1 MCVDTLLP
9 YVGGGGGTISHAT
22 TALRGVDCIDT
33 LLPELEGRSR
43 KRAVVTLLP
52 YGVRVRKHPTALYG
66 RRFECRF
73 LGTVPWFGLGLR
85 QVGVNPK
92 RGRLPFTYIRSFIL
106 L

>member
-43 KRAVVTLLP
+43 ECAVVTLLP
-52 YGVRVRKHPTALYG
+52 YGVR
-66 RRFECRF
+66 
-73 LGTVPWFGLGLR
+73 LGGCYQVLRWTLRGHTILPSWYLSLG
-85 QVGVNPK
+85 GA
-92 RGRLPFTYIRSFIL
+92 
-106 L
+106 